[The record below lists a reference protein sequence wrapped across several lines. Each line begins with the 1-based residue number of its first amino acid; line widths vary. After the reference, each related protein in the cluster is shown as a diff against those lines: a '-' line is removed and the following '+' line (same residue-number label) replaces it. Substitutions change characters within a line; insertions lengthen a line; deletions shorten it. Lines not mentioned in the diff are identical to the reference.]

1 MATIPTSLE
10 GFPEH
15 HRQALSDIAK
25 YGDLS
30 GNSTAAAAARQLF
43 QNVGKPVIPFTG
55 KITDDIASLI
65 NSQKQDC
72 SKSAVSPV
80 SITTGQS
87 IVTADPCKD
96 NFFDKTESA
105 LENLFDKITKIDGAP
120 FNIAQEIK
128 KVTGMIGN
136 NLKPGD
142 FVWFNIVDNDNVG
155 KSNRVRFEYI
165 YNSEEQI
172 LKGLDEFHKCA
183 KFCTSE
189 KPPKRQK
196 RNDYESSNSRK

>member
-1 MATIPTSLE
+1 MMKVNVRMNLFHFLNKPYEKEVTDK
-10 GFPEH
+10 
-15 HRQALSDIAK
+15 LS
-25 YGDLS
+25 
-30 GNSTAAAAARQLF
+30 
-43 QNVGKPVIPFTG
+43 VI
-55 KITDDIASLI
+55 
-65 NSQKQDC
+65 
-72 SKSAVSPV
+72 SAD
-80 SITTGQS
+80 S
-87 IVTADPCKD
+87 IVFYLRLWYEDGTISTKD
-96 NFFDKTESA
+96 LKEFLLKYESSLHFKTY
-105 LENLFDKITKIDGAP
+105 IR
-120 FNIAQEIK
+120 
-128 KVTGMIGN
+128 VGN

-189 KPPKRQK
+189 KPTKRQK